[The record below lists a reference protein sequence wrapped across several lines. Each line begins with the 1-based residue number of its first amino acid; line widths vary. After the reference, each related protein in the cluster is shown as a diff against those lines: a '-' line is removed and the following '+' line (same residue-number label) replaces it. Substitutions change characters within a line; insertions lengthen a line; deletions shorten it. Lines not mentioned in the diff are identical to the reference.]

1 MAILGNHEV
10 NALRFHAIGSDVPIE
25 APDCVQY
32 PSDAPVTFFG
42 HYALKDASPGPI
54 TDNLACLD
62 YGFGKGGFLC
72 AYVGMVSKFVPVK

>member
-10 NALRFHAIGSDVPIE
+10 NALRFTPSGSDVPIE

-42 HYALKDASPGPI
+42 HYALKDASPGRSPI
-54 TDNLACLD
+54 IWPVSTTAS
-62 YGFGKGGFLC
+62 GREAFC
-72 AYVGMVSKFVPVK
+72 APTLGW

>member
-25 APDCVQY
+25 ALDCVQY

-54 TDNLACLD
+54 TDNRPVSTTAS
-62 YGFGKGGFLC
+62 GREAFC
-72 AYVGMVSKFVPVK
+72 APTLGW